1 MKNTLKRTMAL
12 FIAVMMV
19 FCLTACGGSETA
31 SNSSVVVGNSS
42 VESTDTVTSE
52 DAVNSSES
60 SQPEDNS
67 SAPTN
72 NQVSTNQSTS
82 SQRPSVSTPSTSAP
96 SGNQNNVSY
105 EKPYEG
111 NSAIL
116 AGGQTSKYDSQAE
129 ALRKKIVNSK
139 DKGFK
144 GTATYYVSYKGDDA
158 NTGTSKD
165 QAWKTI
171 SRLQTQLS
179 SLPEGAVVLFERGGV
194 YRGKLCLRKGIT
206 LAAYGTGYKPAIYGS
221 SKNYGKES
229 LWKKTS
235 TDNVWVANTS
245 NEGTDIGVIVFDHG
259 AKTTT
264 KRLRQERLKNDYDMY
279 VAGTQVY
286 LYLSTG
292 NPGKIHKDI
301 EMAGTG
307 NGPTAQIITANTG
320 IKNVTIDNLCIKYG
334 GIHGLQFTNA
344 QNLTITNCEVGYIGG
359 ATTSGYGGSW
369 LGNGIEL
376 WESCKNVL
384 IDNCWVYQCFDA
396 GITNQGKS
404 CTQENIT
411 FSNNLVEY
419 CAYNIEYFVNQD
431 ATGKIKNV
439 IYTDNILRFAGYG
452 CFDPQNRQGTTGQ
465 EGAVSLI
472 CGWGIGGRTY
482 DSENFVIKNNI
493 LDTSY
498 RYMVSIAGLNTNRN
512 AKIEGNTYYQKKST
526 NASINA
532 TDKNA
537 IIKALN
543 ATQFKEEV
551 AKFDAKAK
559 AAEFVG

>member
-19 FCLTACGGSETA
+19 FCLTACGGEETA

-52 DAVNSSES
+52 DVVNSSES
-60 SQPEDNS
+60 SQPEESS

-72 NQVSTNQSTS
+72 SQASTNQSTS
-82 SQRPSVSTPSTSAP
+82 SQRPSVSTPSTTTSTP
-96 SGNQNNVSY
+96 DNSNNVNY

-129 ALRKKIVNSK
+129 TLRKNIVNTK

-144 GTATYYVSYKGDDA
+144 GTATYYISYKGNDN

-165 QAWKTI
+165 QAWKSITKLNTMI
-171 SRLQTQLS
+171 SS
-179 SLPEGAVVLFERGGV
+179 IPEGAVVLFERGGV
-194 YRGKLCLRKGIT
+194 YRGKLFLRKGIT

-235 TDNVWVANTS
+235 TKNVWVANTS
-245 NEGTDIGVIVFDHG
+245 AEGGDVGLVVFDHG
-259 AKTTT
+259 KKTTT
-264 KRLRQERLKNDYDMY
+264 KRLRLEQLKKDYDMLSA
-279 VAGTQVY
+279 AGQVY
-286 LYLSTG
+286 VYLSEG
-292 NPGKIHKDI
+292 NPGKLHKDI
-301 EMAGTG
+301 EMCGTSGNAHIITG
-307 NGPTAQIITANTG
+307 NVG

-334 GIHGLQFTNA
+334 GIHGIQFSSA
-344 QNLTITNCEVGYIGG
+344 QNVTITNCEVGYIGG
-359 ATTSGYGGSW
+359 ATGSAWGGAW

-376 WESCKNVL
+376 WESCKDVL
-384 IDNCWVYQCFDA
+384 VDNCWVYQCFDA
-396 GITNQGKS
+396 GITNQGKA
-404 CTQENIT
+404 CVQENIT

-431 ATGKIKNV
+431 ATGKMKNI
-439 IYTDNILRFAGYG
+439 IYSDNILRFAGYG
-452 CFDPQNRQGTTGQ
+452 CFDPTNRQGTTG
-465 EGAVSLI
+465 EDDAISLI
-472 CGWGIGGRTY
+472 CGWGVSSRTY
-482 DSENFVIKNNI
+482 DSTNFVIKNNI

-498 RYMVSIAGLNTNRN
+498 RYIVSITEPNTNRN
-512 AKIEGNTYYQKKST
+512 ATITGNTYYQKKSAM
-526 NASINA
+526 ASICIANKNTEIRA
-532 TDKNA
+532 TSDS
-537 IIKALN
+537 
-543 ATQFKEEV
+543 QFKEEV

-559 AAEFVG
+559 AAELVG